1 MQRDA
6 HTKMVVPE
14 KMANAVVSEEM
25 EKKVEINLG
34 EVGKTVEMND
44 EDAEKSVNGEKD
56 ENTFNDKDATECVT
70 EEADSY

>member
-1 MQRDA
+1 
-6 HTKMVVPE
+6 MVVPE
-14 KMANAVVSEEM
+14 KMGNAVVSEEM

-34 EVGKTVEMND
+34 EVGKTVEMNN

-56 ENTFNDKDATECVT
+56 ENTFNDKDDTECVT

>member
-1 MQRDA
+1 M
-6 HTKMVVPE
+6 
-14 KMANAVVSEEM
+14 
-25 EKKVEINLG
+25 
-34 EVGKTVEMND
+34 GKTVEMND

>member
-1 MQRDA
+1 
-6 HTKMVVPE
+6 MVVPE
-14 KMANAVVSEEM
+14 KMGNAVVSEEM

-56 ENTFNDKDATECVT
+56 ENTFKDKDATECVT

>member
-34 EVGKTVEMND
+34 EVGGKN
-44 EDAEKSVNGEKD
+44 
-56 ENTFNDKDATECVT
+56 C
-70 EEADSY
+70 

>member
-56 ENTFNDKDATECVT
+56 ENTFKDKDATECVT